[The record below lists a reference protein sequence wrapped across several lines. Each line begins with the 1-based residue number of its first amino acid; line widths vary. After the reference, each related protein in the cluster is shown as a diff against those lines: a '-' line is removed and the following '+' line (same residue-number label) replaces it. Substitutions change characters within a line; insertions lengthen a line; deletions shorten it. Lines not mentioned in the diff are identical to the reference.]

1 MVDKDPKIQITGA
14 ARKVLFW
21 DRPRLPRGFWKEEK
35 VVNTL
40 RRVLN
45 KEITEDQAL
54 EILGG
59 REVVNLA
66 DIRWYVNLIKNH
78 GTTSRKGSVMGGQVQ
93 QGPRAP
99 ERVVIGEG
107 GRLVIPASYRQ
118 ALALKEGEEVII
130 RVEEGELRILT
141 PHHAL
146 QRAQML
152 VRRHVPATRSLADE
166 LIEERRQEAR
176 RE

>member
-1 MVDKDPKIQITGA
+1 MAQVLEELAEGKIERGEAYHRLDISHYGEPMAAATLDWYLRKHLRNRRKQTSIGAQNDA
-14 ARKVLFW
+14 AR
-21 DRPRLPRGFWKEEK
+21 
-35 VVNTL
+35 
-40 RRVLN
+40 
-45 KEITEDQAL
+45 
-54 EILGG
+54 
-59 REVVNLA
+59 
-66 DIRWYVNLIKNH
+66 
-78 GTTSRKGSVMGGQVQ
+78 
-93 QGPRAP
+93 

-107 GRLVIPASYRQ
+107 GRVVIPASYRQ

-130 RVEEGELRILT
+130 RLEEGELRILT

-152 VRRHVPATRSLADE
+152 VRRHIPATRSLADE

>member
-1 MVDKDPKIQITGA
+1 MGGHVHEGPRKPFGFWRSPEVGQVLEEFAEGKIERAEAYRRLDISHYGEPMAGATLDWYVRKHLRNRRQQVSSTENNA
-14 ARKVLFW
+14 AR
-21 DRPRLPRGFWKEEK
+21 
-35 VVNTL
+35 
-40 RRVLN
+40 
-45 KEITEDQAL
+45 
-54 EILGG
+54 
-59 REVVNLA
+59 
-66 DIRWYVNLIKNH
+66 
-78 GTTSRKGSVMGGQVQ
+78 
-93 QGPRAP
+93 

-118 ALALKEGEEVII
+118 ALALKEGQEVII
-130 RVEEGELRILT
+130 RLEEGELRILT

-146 QRAQML
+146 QRAQTL